1 LIRFADYELDPQRG
15 ELRGP
20 DGEPIK
26 LRPKSF
32 AMLQMF
38 ATSGRRVLSK
48 QELIEAIWPNVHVGE
63 DSLFQCIRE
72 IRSALGDDRR
82 ELVRLISGRGYL
94 FDTDVSSESGPE
106 PTDGQ
111 PAGSADATADGEPE
125 IAPAPPPPVQMGP
138 RRAGPRPFGLRGSP
152 VFAVIAGLG
161 TVIGLVAAAPLFA
174 PASLFGRKPPVIAV
188 MPIAAGGNP
197 RLAEM
202 AAGVTERLVDGL
214 AKIGQ
219 IRVVAPRTTASL
231 SPQAKSV
238 DPADFVVSGELQQSA
253 GSWQMQ
259 ARMTSAV
266 SGEVRWTTSTALGG
280 GGDDLSLQQS
290 RLAASLGHPLALRLN
305 ALVSSGDLKQSGKR
319 GGSADN
325 SAAIV
330 IQQATAVLNRTTP
343 DRFHAAQAMLEKAL
357 AADRDNVDLEVALA
371 NHLLRGVQTVWYNPA
386 DIPATERRARSL
398 LGRALQVKPNYI
410 PALEAYCRFLTATNE
425 ISESLVACAKTLSL
439 DPWDGAAL
447 FNLGLSEMLQGRFE
461 DALATFKQ
469 ADEYDT
475 PAIARWTWLLGAG
488 LACALLER
496 YDEAAHWLEQ
506 SLAVTPGTGRT
517 QIVLAA
523 IYHQLGRDQDAKATM
538 AKALALRPGSNAINV
553 PLPTKNA
560 SPIYIAGSDRIIRLA
575 VEAGLP
581 ER

>member
-1 LIRFADYELDPQRG
+1 MIRFAGYELDPQRG
-15 ELRGP
+15 ELRGH

-82 ELVRLISGRGYL
+82 ELLRLISGRGYL
-94 FDTDVSSESGPE
+94 FDIDVSNETGTAAAESEAVAP
-106 PTDGQ
+106 
-111 PAGSADATADGEPE
+111 ADAATDGEPE
-125 IAPAPPPPVQMGP
+125 PAPAPPPVRMGP
-138 RRAGPRPFGLRGSP
+138 RRHSSRPFGLRGSP
-152 VFAVIAGLG
+152 AFAVIAGLG
-161 TVIGLVAAAPLFA
+161 TVVGLVAAAPIFA
-174 PASLFGRKPPVIAV
+174 PASLFGRKPPVVAV
-188 MPIAAGGNP
+188 MPIAAGGDP
-197 RLAEM
+197 QLAET

-214 AKIGQ
+214 AKIDQ
-219 IRVVAPRTTASL
+219 IRVVAPRATASL
-231 SPQAKSV
+231 VPQGKST

-253 GSWQMQ
+253 GSWQIQ
-259 ARMTSAV
+259 ARMTSVA
-266 SGEVRWTTSTALGG
+266 SGEVRWTASTALR
-280 GGDDLSLQQS
+280 DADSDLSLQQS

-305 ALVSSGDLKQSGKR
+305 ALVNSDDLKQSEKSGEP
-319 GGSADN
+319 ADS

-330 IQQATAVLNRTTP
+330 IQQAMAVINQTTL
-343 DRFHAAQAMLEKAL
+343 DRFRLAQTMLERAL
-357 AADRDNVDLEVALA
+357 AVDPNNVDLEVALA
-371 NHLLRGVQTVWYNPA
+371 SHLMRGVQTVWYNPA
-386 DIPATERRARSL
+386 DIPATENRARSL
-398 LGRALQVKPNYI
+398 LDGALQMKPSYV
-410 PALEAYCRFLTATNE
+410 PALEAYCRFLTATNN

-439 DPWDGAAL
+439 DPWDGTAL

-461 DALATFKQ
+461 EALATFKQ
-469 ADEYDT
+469 ADAYGT
-475 PAIARWTWLLGAG
+475 PEVSRWTWLLGAG
-488 LACALLER
+488 IACAFLER

-523 IYHQLGRDQDAKATM
+523 VYHRLGRDQDAKASM
-538 AKALALRPGSNAINV
+538 AKALALRPGSNATNV
-553 PLPTKNA
+553 SLPTKNT
-560 SPIYIAGSDRIIRLA
+560 SPVFIAANDRIIQLA

-581 ER
+581 EH